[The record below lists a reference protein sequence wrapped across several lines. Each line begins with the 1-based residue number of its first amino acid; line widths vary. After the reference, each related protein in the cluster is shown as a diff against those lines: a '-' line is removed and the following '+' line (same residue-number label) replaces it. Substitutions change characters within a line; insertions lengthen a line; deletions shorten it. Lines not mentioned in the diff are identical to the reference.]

1 MVTQE
6 PSLNWQMR
14 VIDSSSG
21 NSYMGEFRNQRVFIK
36 VNANPLL
43 PSLSTEGIAPKIQW
57 IRKTQSGE
65 TLTAQSWIE
74 GGTLSPADMMDEQV
88 FELLKKLHTSRN
100 LRDSLSTF
108 DRTVSRPAEI
118 LSILLTKPDSVIAN
132 NTFLRG
138 VADSMLETVPY
149 LNNLSIVVVHGNV
162 SPNNWLRAADSG
174 RIYLIDWETV
184 SLGDAYLDNA
194 YLLSHF
200 IPRKHWGVWL
210 AKSGDRLSDVASLAK
225 FIWYGKLSYLKQID
239 SYLSQN
245 NTMAANAE
253 IQGLR
258 RFIEMF

>member
-1 MVTQE
+1 MVTQD
-6 PSLNWQMR
+6 SAMNWQMR

-57 IRKTQSGE
+57 IRKTQNGD

-74 GGTLSPADMMDEQV
+74 GSTLTIDDMMDEQV
-88 FELLKKLHTSRN
+88 FELLKKLHSSRT
-100 LRDSLSTF
+100 LRDSLSNF
-108 DRTVSRPAEI
+108 DRTVSRPAEL
-118 LSILLTKPDSVIAN
+118 LSTLLNKPNSVIAN
-132 NTFLRG
+132 NTFLRS
-138 VADSMLETVPY
+138 VTDSMLETVPY
-149 LNNLSIVVVHGNV
+149 LNNLSIVVVHGDI
-162 SPNNWLRAADSG
+162 SPNNWMRASSSG
-174 RIYLIDWETV
+174 KIFLIDWETV

-194 YLLSHF
+194 FLLSHF
-200 IPRKHWGVWL
+200 IPRKHWGSWL

-225 FIWYGKLSYLKQID
+225 FIWYGKLSYLRQID
-239 SYLSQN
+239 TYLSQN

-258 RFIEMF
+258 HFIEMF

>member
-43 PSLSTEGIAPKIQW
+43 PSLSTEGLAPKIQW
-57 IRKTQSGE
+57 IRKTQNGD

-74 GGTLSPADMMDEQV
+74 GTTLQPADMMDEQV
-88 FELLKKLHTSRN
+88 FELLSKLHSSRT

-118 LSILLTKPDSVIAN
+118 LSELINKPNSVIAN
-132 NTFLRG
+132 NTFLCS
-138 VADSMLETVPY
+138 VTNTMLETVPY
-149 LNNLSIVVVHGNV
+149 LNNLSIVVVHGDI
-162 SPNNWLRAADSG
+162 SPSNWLRSKNG

-194 YLLSHF
+194 FLLSHY
-200 IPRKHWGVWL
+200 IPRQHWGAWL
-210 AKSGDRLSDVASLAK
+210 ARSGDRLSDVASLAK
-225 FIWYGKLSYLKQID
+225 FIWYGKLSYLKRID
-239 SYLSQN
+239 AYLSVN

-258 RFIEMF
+258 HFMEMF